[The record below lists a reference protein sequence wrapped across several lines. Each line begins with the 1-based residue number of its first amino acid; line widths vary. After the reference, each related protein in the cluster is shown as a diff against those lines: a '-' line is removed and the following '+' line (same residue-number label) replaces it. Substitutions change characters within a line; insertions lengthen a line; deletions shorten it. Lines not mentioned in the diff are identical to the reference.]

1 MATYQKWDQ
10 SYTNKVTTIRLSY
23 RGVKY
28 NKVCDSQQSVHYS
41 PHCPWNLL
49 LYKSGRNSTLINTNP
64 SHFPH
69 YEKNWT
75 ANE

>member
-10 SYTNKVTTIRLSY
+10 SYTSKVQTIRLSY

-41 PHCPWNLL
+41 PYCPWSLL
-49 LYKSGRNSTLINTNP
+49 LYKGGRDSTQNVN
-64 SHFPH
+64 
-69 YEKNWT
+69 
-75 ANE
+75 

>member
-28 NKVCDSQQSVHYS
+28 NKVCDTKQSVHFS
-41 PHCPWNLL
+41 PHCP
-49 LYKSGRNSTLINTNP
+49 
-64 SHFPH
+64 
-69 YEKNWT
+69 
-75 ANE
+75 